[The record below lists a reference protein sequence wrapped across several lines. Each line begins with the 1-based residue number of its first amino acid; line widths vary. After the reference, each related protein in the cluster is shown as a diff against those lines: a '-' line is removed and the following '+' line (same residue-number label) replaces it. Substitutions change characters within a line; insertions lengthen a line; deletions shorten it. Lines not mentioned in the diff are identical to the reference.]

1 MEMVYLSLM
10 LTGLSMV
17 KFRKI
22 TSNDAVHIHM
32 SSRRYVYMLEIEGG
46 EWLTQTPSLTHW
58 IIRRIKHGLD
68 CRPLLSEV
76 VNGKI

>member
-1 MEMVYLSLM
+1 
-10 LTGLSMV
+10 MV

-22 TSNDAVHIHM
+22 TSNDAVHIYM
-32 SSRRYVYMLEIEGG
+32 FSRGYVYTLEIEGDLGVG
-46 EWLTQTPSLTHW
+46 EWLAQTPSLTHW

-76 VNGKI
+76 IHGKI